1 MARIMHV
8 PFRAILMPA
17 PVIHCGLLRA
27 SPRLTV
33 SLGRLTD
40 QPMAEE
46 KRKPPITSASG
57 GIFRRIRNRE
67 PFASPPVHELGERMF
82 EALVAAALAKCV
94 EFNVA
99 VNRARKHKDEEFV
112 FVSALRGICEDLIS
126 LTYLSRMSVQSRNNL
141 TKLLIRQ
148 TVSKGLETQQA

>member
-1 MARIMHV
+1 
-8 PFRAILMPA
+8 
-17 PVIHCGLLRA
+17 
-27 SPRLTV
+27 
-33 SLGRLTD
+33 
-40 QPMAEE
+40 
-46 KRKPPITSASG
+46 
-57 GIFRRIRNRE
+57 
-67 PFASPPVHELGERMF
+67 MF

-141 TKLLIRQ
+141 TKLLISQ
-148 TVSKGLETQQA
+148 TVSKGLETQQAFFAANNPFQPVLSLSNAAGTQDSSPSVAAPKRGGGFWAV